1 MCRALTNLIEKNS
14 QLLQMDLDDTEMMQK
29 YRLTEGEVQQN
40 CNLMASFA
48 TNFLSILFNVF
59 SQTTPSYRSPIS
71 ECIKAFLSVAS
82 QEVNPPSLLS
92 NLRKS
97 EKRYR
102 KWVNC

>member
-1 MCRALTNLIEKNS
+1 VCHALTNLIEKNS

-29 YRLTEGEVQQN
+29 YHLTEGKLQQN
-40 CNLMASFA
+40 LSLIASFS

-82 QEVNPPSLLS
+82 QEVHPPSLLS
-92 NLRKS
+92 KS
-97 EKRYR
+97 
-102 KWVNC
+102 